1 MRLSQLFG
9 QTLRETP
16 ADISRIGQALL
27 FRAAY
32 ARPGVTSALDVSFLP
47 LGQKIVNRL
56 FLLVSREL
64 EALGAQ
70 QVGGSIL
77 ASGVFPLVRS
87 DIRSYRH
94 LPRILYHFSPGHHE
108 VEKESF
114 DPISHSVSALVAYV
128 LAQSKEECVH
138 LNQQMVGTVLQLCTQ
153 FGLSTFTAIS
163 GPEGNRVVNQ
173 GLYTP
178 LPDGPIEVLHCPKCS
193 YTAERD
199 VARRHKAEPTLESL
213 LPLEKIL
220 TPDCPTI
227 EALADFLNIPKSKTA
242 KALLYTASISGRD
255 DFEILNKQEFLF
267 IVMRGDTN
275 ISMRKLLNIFPSTV
289 IKPAEPQVIRAAG
302 VEPGYASPIGL
313 NRGRIIVDDLIPVSP
328 NLVAGANEAGFHLLN
343 TNFGRDYNATIIADL
358 VAPGAGDPC
367 PECQEELEGIRSIK
381 FLHIACSDPDDKA
394 PLFMDETGKA
404 SPVWMARNEI
414 HLGSML
420 SAIIDVHHD
429 DKGLLWPAS
438 IAPYEIHLVVLPGRE
453 MDTLPVA
460 DKLYNDMQEAGIS
473 VLYDDRNE
481 RAGVKFN
488 DADLIGLPI
497 RVTVG
502 ERNLH
507 QEMVEL
513 KPRSASENQMVSLTG
528 IIPAIQ
534 SLLAKS

>member
-64 EALGAQ
+64 ETLGAQ
-70 QVGGSIL
+70 QVGGTIL
-77 ASGVFPLVRS
+77 ASGVFLLVKS

-94 LPRILYHFSPGHHE
+94 LPRILYYLSHEHHE
-108 VEKESF
+108 VEKESL
-114 DPISHSVSALVAYV
+114 DPIAHSVPALVTHV
-128 LAQSKEECVH
+128 LAPSKEECVH
-138 LNQQMVGTVLQLCTQ
+138 INHQMVGTVLQLCSQ

-178 LPDGPIEVLHCPKCS
+178 LPDGPIEVLHCPKCN

-199 VARRHKAEPTLESL
+199 VARRHKAEPALEAQ

-242 KALLYTASISGRD
+242 KALLYTASISDLG
-255 DFEILNKQEFLF
+255 DFEVLNKQEFLF

-275 ISMRKLLNIFPSTV
+275 ISMRKLMNLFPGAV

-313 NRGRIIVDDLIPVSP
+313 KRGRIIVDDLIPVSP

-343 TNFGRDYNATIIADL
+343 TNFGRDYHAAIIADL
-358 VAPGAGDPC
+358 VVPEAGDLC
-367 PECQEELEGIRSIK
+367 PDCQGVLEGIRSVK
-381 FLHIACSDPDDKA
+381 CMHIACSDPDDNS
-394 PLFMDETGKA
+394 PFFTDETGKA
-404 SPVWMARNEI
+404 SPVWTSCSVILMGN
-414 HLGSML
+414 ML
-420 SAIIDVHHD
+420 SAIIDMNHD
-429 DKGLLWPAS
+429 DRGLVWPPG

-453 MDTLPVA
+453 MNTLPVA
-460 DKLYNDMQEAGIS
+460 DKLYNDLQEAGIS

-502 ERNLH
+502 ERNLQ

-513 KPRSASENQMVSLTG
+513 KPRSASENQSMSLKD
-528 IIPAIQ
+528 IIPTIQ

>member
-16 ADISRIGQALL
+16 VDTSRIGQALL

-32 ARPGVTSALDVSFLP
+32 ARPGVTSALDISFLP
-47 LGQKIVNRL
+47 LGQKIVDRI
-56 FLLVSREL
+56 FLLVSKEL
-64 EALGAQ
+64 ETLGAQ
-70 QVGGSIL
+70 QVGGGIKSSGIL
-77 ASGVFPLVRS
+77 PLVKS

-94 LPRILYHFSPGHHE
+94 LPRILFHNTPDHHE
-108 VEKESF
+108 GEKESLGS
-114 DPISHSVSALVAYV
+114 IARSVPALVTHV
-128 LAQSKEECVH
+128 LAPSKEECE
-138 LNQQMVGTVLQLCTQ
+138 LINQRMVGKVKQLCSQ

-199 VARRHKAEPTLESL
+199 VARRHKVEPKLESP

-242 KALLYTASISGRD
+242 KALLYTASISDQGD
-255 DFEILNKQEFLF
+255 YEVLNKQEFLF
-267 IVMRGDTN
+267 VIMRGDTN
-275 ISMRKLLNIFPSTV
+275 LSMRKLLNIFPGAV

-313 NRGRIIVDDLIPVSP
+313 KRGRIIVDDLIPVSP

-343 TNFGRDYNATIIADL
+343 TNFGRDYHAAIIADL
-358 VAPGAGDPC
+358 VAPVAGDPC
-367 PECQEELEGIRSIK
+367 PDCQEALEGIRSLK
-381 FLHIACSDPDDKA
+381 LLHVDCSAPDDNS
-394 PLFMDETGKA
+394 PSFTDETGKA
-404 SPVWMARNEI
+404 APVWMVRNEI

-438 IAPYEIHLVVLPGRE
+438 IAPYEIQLIVLPGKE

-460 DKLYNDMQEAGIS
+460 DKLYNDLQDAGIS

-534 SLLAKS
+534 SLLGKS

>member
-1 MRLSQLFG
+1 
-9 QTLRETP
+9 
-16 ADISRIGQALL
+16 
-27 FRAAY
+27 
-32 ARPGVTSALDVSFLP
+32 
-47 LGQKIVNRL
+47 
-56 FLLVSREL
+56 
-64 EALGAQ
+64 
-70 QVGGSIL
+70 
-77 ASGVFPLVRS
+77 
-87 DIRSYRH
+87 
-94 LPRILYHFSPGHHE
+94 E

-114 DPISHSVSALVAYV
+114 DPIAHSVPAFVAHV

-163 GPEGNRVVNQ
+163 GPEGNQVVIQ

-178 LPDGPIEVLHCPKCS
+178 LPDGPIEVLHCQQCN

-199 VARRHKAEPTLESL
+199 VARRNKAEPALEAP

-227 EALADFLNIPKSKTA
+227 EALAGFLNIPKSKTA
-242 KALLYTASISGRD
+242 KALLYTASISDPD
-255 DFEILNKQEFLF
+255 DFEVLNKQEFLF
-267 IVMRGDTN
+267 VIMRGDTN
-275 ISMRKLLNIFPSTV
+275 MSMRKLMNLFPGAV
-289 IKPAEPQVIRAAG
+289 IKSAEPQVIRAAG

-313 NRGRIIVDDLIPVSP
+313 KRGRIIVDDLIPVSP

-343 TNFGRDYNATIIADL
+343 TNFSRDYHAAIIADL
-358 VAPGAGDPC
+358 VAPVAGDPC
-367 PECQEELEGIRSIK
+367 PDCQEALEGIRSVK
-381 FLHIACSDPDDKA
+381 CMHIACSDPDDNS
-394 PLFMDETGKA
+394 PLFTDETGKA
-404 SPVWMARNEI
+404 SPVWTSCSAILMGN
-414 HLGSML
+414 ML
-420 SAIIDVHHD
+420 SAIIDMNHD
-429 DKGLLWPAS
+429 DRGLVWPPA
-438 IAPYEIHLVVLPGRE
+438 IAPYDIHLVVLPGRE
-453 MDTLPVA
+453 MNTLPVA
-460 DKLYNDMQEAGIS
+460 DKLYNDLQDAGIS

-534 SLLAKS
+534 SLLGKS

>member
-16 ADISRIGQALL
+16 ADTSRIGQGLL

-32 ARPGVTSALDVSFLP
+32 ARPGVTSALDVNFLP

-64 EALGAQ
+64 ESLGAQ
-70 QVGGSIL
+70 QISGGIV
-77 ASGVFPLVRS
+77 ASGVFPLVKS

-94 LPRILYHFSPGHHE
+94 LPRILYHLSPGHHE
-108 VEKESF
+108 VEKESL
-114 DPISHSVSALVAYV
+114 DPIAHSVPALVAHV

-138 LNQQMVGTVLQLCTQ
+138 LNKQMVGTVLRLCTQ

-242 KALLYTASISGRD
+242 KALLYTASISGQD
-255 DFEILNKQEFLF
+255 DFEVLNKQEFLF

-275 ISMRKLLNIFPSTV
+275 LSMRKLLNIFTGTV

-313 NRGRIIVDDLIPVSP
+313 KRGKIIVDDLIPVSP

-343 TNFGRDYNATIIADL
+343 TNFGRDYHAAIIADL
-358 VAPGAGDPC
+358 VAPEVGDPC
-367 PECQEELEGIRSIK
+367 PECQGVMEGIHSVK
-381 FLHIACSDPDDKA
+381 CMHIACSDPDDKA
-394 PLFMDETGKA
+394 PLFTDETGKA

-429 DKGLLWPAS
+429 GKGLLWPAS

>member
-16 ADISRIGQALL
+16 ADISRIGQALF

-32 ARPGVTSALDVSFLP
+32 ARPGATSALDVNFLP
-47 LGQKIVNRL
+47 LGQKIVDRL

-70 QVGGSIL
+70 QIGGGIV
-77 ASGVFPLVRS
+77 ASGVFPLVKS
-87 DIRSYRH
+87 NIRSYRH
-94 LPRILYHFSPGHHE
+94 LPRILYHLSPEHHE
-108 VEKESF
+108 VEKESL
-114 DPISHSVSALVAYV
+114 DPIAHSVPALVAHV
-128 LAQSKEECVH
+128 LAPSKEECVH

-173 GLYTP
+173 GIYTP
-178 LPDGPIEVLHCPKCS
+178 LPDGPIEVLHCQQCN

-199 VARRHKAEPTLESL
+199 VARRHKAKPALEAP

-220 TPDCPTI
+220 TPDCQTI

-242 KALLYTASISGRD
+242 KALLYTASISDLD
-255 DFEILNKQEFLF
+255 DFEVLNKQEFLF
-267 IVMRGDTN
+267 IIMRGDTN
-275 ISMRKLLNIFPSTV
+275 MSMRKLLNIFPGAV

-343 TNFGRDYNATIIADL
+343 TNFGRDYHAAIIADL
-358 VAPGAGDPC
+358 VAPEAGDPC
-367 PECQEELEGIRSIK
+367 PDCQGVMEGIHSVK
-381 FLHIACSDPDDKA
+381 CMHIACSDPDDNS
-394 PLFMDETGKA
+394 PLFTDETGKA
-404 SPVWMARNEI
+404 SPVWTSCSDILMGN
-414 HLGSML
+414 ML
-420 SAIIDVHHD
+420 SAIIDKNHD
-429 DKGLLWPAS
+429 DRGLVWPPA

-513 KPRSASENQMVSLTG
+513 KTRSASENQMVSLTG

-534 SLLAKS
+534 SLLGKS